1 MSKLSLYS
9 NASDLRKQ
17 QQSLYNNNFTDCSFA
32 FEFIAMNSSS
42 TYAVAPEFERVVNNV
57 GFADVDSVGIL
68 NVPASNFSRLF
79 FIKTND
85 YERIQAN
92 PGVSDTNTSYG
103 LLGTGGVNPFMN
115 FSYSYAQIRSGYANP
130 ALQFADNTLLYQ
142 DYVRYT
148 AKSITGGYALS
159 DIFNNEQELLT
170 GVAKMD
176 PLFNNNFSVML
187 NNMSRAE
194 NVSADIKSGPSYNYL
209 ISCKTLVD
217 NLLSDATNINTTNA
231 SSYIRGQQFLRDLQ
245 VQSDAQAAAIFQ
257 SGSNVSE
264 GVNFSGFDTNKYW
277 VIFHPGDV
285 MAIRLNYI
293 PKNGNASIA
302 TSADG
307 SFLGSN
313 LIYNRS
319 YKIYLK
325 MT

>member
-1 MSKLSLYS
+1 MDTNVSYS
-9 NASDLRKQ
+9 
-17 QQSLYNNNFTDCSFA
+17 
-32 FEFIAMNSSS
+32 I
-42 TYAVAPEFERVVNNV
+42 APEFERVENNV

-68 NVPASNFSRLF
+68 NVPSNNFSRLF

-85 YERIQAN
+85 FETIN
-92 PGVSDTNTSYG
+92 NGVADTNTSYG

-115 FSYSYAQIRSGYANP
+115 FSYAYSQIRSGFANP
-130 ALQFADNTLLYQ
+130 ALQFADNTFLYQ

-170 GVAKMD
+170 GVATMD

-194 NVSADIKSGPSYNYL
+194 NMSSGITAGSSYNYL

-217 NLLSDATNINTTNA
+217 NLLSDAININTTNA

-245 VQSDAQAAAIFQ
+245 KQSDALALANFQ
-257 SGSNVSE
+257 GETNIVD

-285 MAIRLNYI
+285 MAVRLNYI

-302 TSADG
+302 SNKDKAY
-307 SFLGSN
+307 LGSN